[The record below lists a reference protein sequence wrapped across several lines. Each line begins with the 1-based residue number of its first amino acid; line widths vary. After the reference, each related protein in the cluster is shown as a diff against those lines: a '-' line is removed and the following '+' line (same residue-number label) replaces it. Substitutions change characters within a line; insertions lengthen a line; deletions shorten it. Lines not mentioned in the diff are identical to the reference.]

1 MLSKTSYKR
10 HKNLHDTC
18 FPKQAIKG
26 TSTYVMQLQFMH
38 NSWTTLTK
46 QALRPEKIRRKY
58 VVRLL
63 KFGVLYTG
71 QMFDCFAF
79 LPLVDLLLRYHTIT
93 N

>member
-10 HKNLHDTC
+10 HQNLHDTC

-26 TSTYVMQLQFMH
+26 TSTTVMQLQFMD

-58 VVRLL
+58 V
-63 KFGVLYTG
+63 Y
-71 QMFDCFAF
+71 
-79 LPLVDLLLRYHTIT
+79 
-93 N
+93 